1 MSDSPGAPEAQNSAQ
16 RLPAD
21 AVPALLADGPATSP
35 RQVHPLTP
43 LIEAVPVIPGIVLA
57 TLFINGGSLWTA
69 GVWGI
74 PPALLLT
81 TVAFL
86 SWALYR
92 YLAWRRLTF
101 WFDGVGDLRI
111 DSGVLYRNER
121 KVQLSRLQAVDVE
134 QPIVARL
141 VGLSSVRIDVAGAG
155 DSRANV
161 AYLTNAEAVELRREL
176 LNRAARDS
184 DGEPV
189 PPETLI
195 AEVTTSDLIVS
206 LLLRSVTAGL
216 LLLTVGLVVIIFLTQ
231 GAAGVLLLPVSGGI
245 PLVIV
250 VSEFAALYGFTVAK
264 STDGVRLRHGL
275 LKTQAQTVPH
285 GRLAA
290 IDIVEPLLWRR
301 KGWVRIRLTVAG
313 VAGSSDSDDQSAVSK
328 TVLLPVATRDVAR
341 RVLENV
347 LPGVDIESIPLVSAP
362 RRARWRAPIQW
373 SRLAVGHDD
382 SVFVARRGWV
392 TRHLAI
398 VPHARTQSVSIRQGP
413 YQRRLG
419 LSSLQVDIAPGPVS
433 VVALYFPTDATR
445 ANALAQVNRAREAR
459 IGDWSS

>member
-1 MSDSPGAPEAQNSAQ
+1 MTERQPESSPEAASQWI
-16 RLPAD
+16 PAD
-21 AVPALLADGPATSP
+21 PVPVPAADGPATAP
-35 RQVHPLTP
+35 RQVHALTP
-43 LIEAVPVIPGIVLA
+43 LVEAMPLIPGIALA
-57 TLFINGGSLWTA
+57 TLFINGGALWTS
-69 GVWGI
+69 GVLGI

-81 TVAFL
+81 TVGFL

-121 KVQLSRLQAVDVE
+121 KVQLTRLQAVDVE
-134 QPIVARL
+134 QPLIARL
-141 VGLSSVRIDVAGAG
+141 VGLTSVKIEVAGAG
-155 DSRANV
+155 DSRVNV
-161 AYLTNAEAVELRREL
+161 AYLSNTDAVQLRREL
-176 LNRAARDS
+176 LSRAARDS
-184 DGEPV
+184 DDTPV
-189 PPETLI
+189 PAETLI

-206 LLLRSVTAGL
+206 LLLRSATAGL
-216 LLLTVGLVVIIFLTQ
+216 LLLTAGLVVIIFLTQ
-231 GAAGVLLLPVSGGI
+231 GAVGVLLLPVSGGI
-245 PLVIV
+245 PAVIV
-250 VSEFAALYGFTVAK
+250 LSEFSALYGFTVAK

-275 LKTQAQTVPH
+275 FKTQAQTVPH

-301 KGWVRIRLTVAG
+301 RGWVRIRLTVAG

-341 RVLENV
+341 QVLGQV
-347 LPGVDIESIPLVSAP
+347 LPGVDIESIPLVPAP

-419 LSSLQVDIAPGPVS
+419 LSSLRVDIAPGPVTVS
-433 VVALYFPTDATR
+433 ALYFPTDVTR
-445 ANALAQVNRAREAR
+445 TNALAQVTRAQLAR
-459 IGDWSS
+459 QGDWSS

>member
-1 MSDSPGAPEAQNSAQ
+1 MTAPEPGRSREGVPLQPPVDPVAT
-16 RLPAD
+16 R
-21 AVPALLADGPATSP
+21 AVDGPATSP

-43 LIEAVPVIPGIVLA
+43 LIEAVPLIPGIALA
-57 TLFINGGSLWTA
+57 TLFINGGALWTS
-69 GVWGI
+69 GVWGVPI
-74 PPALLLT
+74 ALLLT
-81 TVAFL
+81 TIGFV

-134 QPIVARL
+134 QPLVARL
-141 VGLSSVRIDVAGAG
+141 VGLSNVKIEVAGAG
-155 DSRANV
+155 DSKVVV
-161 AYLTNAEAVELRREL
+161 AYLSNVEAVDLRREL
-176 LNRAARDS
+176 LSRAARDR
-184 DGEPV
+184 DDEPV
-189 PPETLI
+189 PAETVI

-206 LLLRSVTAGL
+206 LVLRSATAGL
-216 LLLTVGLVVIIFLTQ
+216 LLLTAGLVVIIFLTE

-245 PLVIV
+245 PVVIV
-250 VSEFAALYGFTVAK
+250 LSEFSALYGFTVAR

-290 IDIVEPLLWRR
+290 IDIVEPLLWRHR
-301 KGWVRIRLTVAG
+301 GWVRIRLTVAG
-313 VAGSSDSDDQSAVSK
+313 VAGGSDSDDQSAVSK

-341 RVLENV
+341 QVLEQV
-347 LPGVDIESIPLVSAP
+347 LPGVDIESIPLTSAS

-392 TRHLAI
+392 TRHLTI

-419 LSSLQVDIAPGPVS
+419 LSSLRVDIAPGPVA
-433 VVALYFPTDATR
+433 VVALYFPTDVTR
-445 ANALAQVNRAREAR
+445 TNALAQVARAQAAR
-459 IGDWSS
+459 RGDWSS